1 MNRDGSLL
9 AMWCNTKHAWYL
21 LVTLLMWGGFSAA
34 SQANELEQSYRLGAG
49 DRIQIVVYGE
59 SDLSMELLV
68 TNSGKI
74 DYPYLGRIP
83 VNSLTAQQLRDN
95 IEQGLRG
102 DYLINPKVAVNI
114 IGYRQIFINGEVE
127 HPGGYAYQPGL
138 TVEKAIALAG
148 GFTERASKTNINIT
162 PGNGTND
169 LVKAALKHRIAPGDI
184 IVVKASFF

>member
-1 MNRDGSLL
+1 MNRERLL
-9 AMWCNTKHAWYL
+9 ASVKLASHKWQSWLSIVLGL
-21 LVTLLMWGGFSAA
+21 LVLSSPVSADD
-34 SQANELEQSYRLGAG
+34 LDLSYRLGAG

-83 VNSLTAQQLRDN
+83 VNNLTAQQLKES
-95 IEQGLRG
+95 IERGLLG

-162 PGNGTND
+162 PGDGDND
-169 LVKAALKHRIAPGDI
+169 LVKAALKHKITPGDI